1 VRPVQETIPSSGAAA
16 RLLEE
21 ELIVVLAGRA
31 AEARW
36 RRADRDGWR
45 RQGNTLERISYH
57 ESGHAVAAA
66 ALGRPVSGIVID
78 VSVTPAGATSY
89 RGVTSFRPGRQQA
102 TFDGFEKVLSDF
114 EVAVNL
120 GKMVLL
126 LGGPSIAGWLTHLR
140 ALWWRADAILDRH
153 WLAVKMLALEIREKR
168 SVNRERARELL
179 DRWMPARERSLGE
192 YLDACQAARL
202 QEPGVGAPETN
213 AT

>member
-1 VRPVQETIPSSGAAA
+1 MPVPEAIPSSGAAA

-57 ESGHAVAAA
+57 EAGHAVAAA

-78 VSVTPAGATSY
+78 VSETPAGATSY
-89 RGVTSFRPGRQQA
+89 RGVTSFRPGREQA

-126 LGGPSIAGWLTHLR
+126 LGGPSILGWLTHLR
-140 ALWWRADAILDRH
+140 SLWWRADAILDRH
-153 WLAVKMLALEIREKR
+153 WLAVKMLALEVREKR
-168 SVNRERARELL
+168 SVGRDRARELL
-179 DRWMPARERSLGE
+179 DRWMPVREHSLGE
-192 YLDACQAARL
+192 YLDARQAARL
-202 QEPGVGAPETN
+202 RELGVA
-213 AT
+213 AQDA